1 MMKGKLG
8 TMALRTGD
16 TCQYN
21 DIPHKVGKSKT
32 QLTTVMT
39 NHWLKSKSS
48 LDLHRKLS
56 VTDALNNT
64 LIDVG
69 EVLGNGDD

>member
-1 MMKGKLG
+1 
-8 TMALRTGD
+8 
-16 TCQYN
+16 
-21 DIPHKVGKSKT
+21 
-32 QLTTVMT
+32 MT

-56 VTDALNNT
+56 IADALNNT
-64 LIDVG
+64 LIDGG

>member
-1 MMKGKLG
+1 
-8 TMALRTGD
+8 
-16 TCQYN
+16 
-21 DIPHKVGKSKT
+21 
-32 QLTTVMT
+32 MT

-64 LIDVG
+64 LIDGG